1 MNEEGKKRLNQLG
14 QSILKEKGFDLK
26 KYQDYDWI
34 KNESIKNETIEGYAI
49 EGYAEYYLLKCWNES
64 EMNNE
69 ADATI
74 YRQLVDIDSKLGSNA
89 SLQLW
94 GCLSHTTR
102 WDLIKV

>member
-1 MNEEGKKRLNQLG
+1 MSEEEKKRLNQLG
-14 QSILKEKGFDLK
+14 QSILKENGFDLEEH
-26 KYQDYDWI
+26 QDYDWI
-34 KNESIKNETIEGYAI
+34 KNESIKNETI